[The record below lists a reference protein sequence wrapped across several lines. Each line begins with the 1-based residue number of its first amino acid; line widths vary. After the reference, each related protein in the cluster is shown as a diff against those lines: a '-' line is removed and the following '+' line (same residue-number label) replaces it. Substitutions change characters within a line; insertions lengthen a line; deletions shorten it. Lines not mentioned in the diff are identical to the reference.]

1 MHEKRNKHRSSLEMR
16 KAANQ
21 EGRGSAWCQV
31 WAWLPRCWE
40 TNEPQKL
47 VVGWAAQGPLGGTA
61 QPAAAPPGGRPWAP
75 SCWCLS
81 LEGGRSPR
89 CGPLFPRDELMSA
102 APYVMSLQEKVQL
115 LSETC
120 CVFFKWPKSPKE
132 HGERHNHRVSGFPVS
147 LLEDAELVVV
157 EHVPPSPTSLPRPKT
172 SFCPISS

>member
-1 MHEKRNKHRSSLEMR
+1 MR

-21 EGRGSAWCQV
+21 ERRGSAWCQV

-47 VVGWAAQGPLGGTA
+47 VVGWAAQGPLGA
-61 QPAAAPPGGRPWAP
+61 GRSRRCSARRTD
-75 SCWCLS
+75 CRCLS

-115 LSETC
+115 LSEMC
-120 CVFFKWPKSPKE
+120 WVFFKWPKSPKE
-132 HGERHNHRVSGFPVS
+132 HGERHNHRESGFPVS

-157 EHVPPSPTSLPRPKT
+157 EHVPPSPRIFILAEA
-172 SFCPISS
+172 